1 MRDTH
6 DRPQRLRLAF
16 AFVGLIFGV
25 SHLLRIVIEN
35 ALDILETFW
44 RSLCPARS
52 YLGHCEDGRTT
63 RQAFHWP
70 RVLAPTLQLAEISSL
85 LIHLHTSKLL
95 YFRSVLP
102 SNPEFK
108 PSNLWCVFDCIWK
121 RLALDY
127 SDTHSLRAGSLPGY
141 YHVLRIEEWDFSD
154 FAVSWTDISP
164 VGAKAMLSRKPA
176 I

>member
-52 YLGHCEDGRTT
+52 YLAYQDSCSDFCCFFCS
-63 RQAFHWP
+63 AFHWP

-108 PSNLWCVFDCIWK
+108 PSNLWCVFDYIWI

-154 FAVSWTDISP
+154 FAVS
-164 VGAKAMLSRKPA
+164 
-176 I
+176 

>member
-35 ALDILETFW
+35 AFDILETLW

-52 YLGHCEDGRTT
+52 YLAYQDSCSDFCCFFCS
-63 RQAFHWP
+63 AFHWP

-108 PSNLWCVFDCIWK
+108 PSNLW
-121 RLALDY
+121 
-127 SDTHSLRAGSLPGY
+127 AGSLPGY

>member
-63 RQAFHWP
+63 RQG
-70 RVLAPTLQLAEISSL
+70 VGVNPTLLTKIPVLTFVVSSAQ
-85 LIHLHTSKLL
+85 
-95 YFRSVLP
+95 P
-102 SNPEFK
+102 S
-108 PSNLWCVFDCIWK
+108 
-121 RLALDY
+121 
-127 SDTHSLRAGSLPGY
+127 TGQGY
-141 YHVLRIEEWDFSD
+141 
-154 FAVSWTDISP
+154 
-164 VGAKAMLSRKPA
+164 
-176 I
+176 